1 MESFLYQKYILYEKP
16 DWFPYKGVDLRLTSL
31 IYVMVSCMVITSASG
46 HQAPDTIEH
55 HRRWAPPRPPPPG
68 IEMWYNWLWRV
79 MQLLSRVCWKKVI
92 FLLRIMLLYGAASLH
107 WATTC
112 WDPEGGKNRIKNSK
126 SNIYRPFSGCAQWNV
141 LPRGRVDLHQIYH
154 VHYCS
159 EINKDINNNKLN
171 VL

>member
-1 MESFLYQKYILYEKP
+1 MKNLTDFHTKVWICTWLLLYMLWSVVWLSP
-16 DWFPYKGVDLRLTSL
+16 LRVAIKRL
-31 IYVMVSCMVITSASG
+31 IQLSII
-46 HQAPDTIEH
+46 DDEH
-55 HRRWAPPRPPPPG
+55 PPPPTSRDR
-68 IEMWYNWLWRV
+68 MWYNWLWRV

>member
-1 MESFLYQKYILYEKP
+1 MYEKP
-16 DWFPYKGVDLRLTSL
+16 DRFPYKGVDLRLTSP

-55 HRRWAPPRPPPPG
+55 HRWWAPPPTSRDR
-68 IEMWYNWLWRV
+68 MWYNWLWRV

-112 WDPEGGKNRIKNSK
+112 WDPEGSKNRIKNSK
-126 SNIYRPFSGCAQWNV
+126 SNLYRPFSGCARN
-141 LPRGRVDLHQIYH
+141 GMCCH
-154 VHYCS
+154 VAESICIKYIMFITVAKS
-159 EINKDINNNKLN
+159 TKSSTIIN
-171 VL
+171 